1 MLDFFSRARFF
12 RVLNFFSRVRTFF
25 ARLIFFLDFFP
36 DFFLDFFPDFLLDFF
51 PDFLLDFFPD
61 FLLDFLL
68 DFFPDFLL
76 DFLSSSAFRRGR
88 KIRRYKCPCVY
99 YNNSTAVFHAQLV
112 GDLVFKLNPGPTS
125 STVRHRNNVTQVH
138 SSRNAT
144 ISRPSCRQEKR
155 NVNNLSYVK
164 RHGSLRD
171 GKRLLRVNL
180 PNHYVTCGTR
190 SNN

>member
-1 MLDFFSRARFF
+1 MFPSGPVIKCL
-12 RVLNFFSRVRTFF
+12 TFMNELM
-25 ARLIFFLDFFP
+25 ALGLLITHHC
-36 DFFLDFFPDFLLDFF
+36 LLSTHHC
-51 PDFLLDFFPD
+51 LLITHHCLHPHHYT
-61 FLLDFLL
+61 
-68 DFFPDFLL
+68 P
-76 DFLSSSAFRRGR
+76 LSSSAFRRGR